1 MNTTRCI
8 QGSLLAL
15 ITALGACASTGTAEE
30 PTGSAESNLGANA
43 GLSFSSTGDP
53 HEVTG
58 DGFPF
63 ENQNQGTF
71 TAIKSY
77 SAIVKDGSPGELMVL
92 KKQQSC
98 GDGVFCNTN
107 VAIYVAGARLKIATD
122 GSLVLNGAST
132 TLATG
137 TTMTLPK
144 PDGSSSGATLART
157 DPAAGEIDYT
167 VTSPLGDVIK
177 VDDWVTWG
185 INLTGTISVLR
196 RGERVRGSLGCF
208 DGDTDQSDDLCKRFT
223 KSLSEIE
230 VNGQETFYP
239 LTSDGVAAFLKD
251 WRTVQADCLMANL
264 AVDATGHCSW

>member
-15 ITALGACASTGTAEE
+15 ITALGACASDGTSNE

-58 DGFPF
+58 DGYPF

-98 GDGVFCNTN
+98 GTGVFCNTG
-107 VAIYVAGARLKIATD
+107 VAAYVAGARLKLPAN
-122 GSLVLNGAST
+122 GNLVVNGTST
-132 TLATG
+132 TMDTG

-144 PDGSSSGATLART
+144 PDGSSSGATLARS
-157 DPAAGEIDYT
+157 DPAAGQVVYT
-167 VTSPLGDVIK
+167 LTSPVGDSITITLWNGAT
-177 VDDWVTWG
+177 VD
-185 INLTGTISVLR
+185 LTGTISMNR
-196 RGERVRGSLGCF
+196 AGGRVRGSLGCF
-208 DGDTDQSDDLCKRFT
+208 DADRDQSDDLCKRFT
-223 KSLSEIE
+223 QSLSEIE

-239 LTSDGVAAFLKD
+239 LTSDGVTAFLKD
-251 WRTVQADCLMANL
+251 WRTVQADCLMANV
-264 AVDATGHCSW
+264 AVDASGHCSW